1 MGGVVPDGEIPVAV
15 IQHGAVVAGEDHQ
28 GVFFQTGLLQS
39 LCNAAHTVIQ
49 FHGHVTAHAVLALAH
64 KAFFRAARHV
74 DVMRGEHQE
83 KRFLGFGA
91 LLNVFNGLI
100 RNYIGVFLILPQGA
114 FAALHESDASDSVD
128 NGLVVSV
135 APHEFELVLIV
146 LAIGKPGEVVLVGYF
161 NGVVRVQVA
170 DIAVFQNHT
179 GNAVA
184 RSGEDKA
191 LVKSDF
197 VRAGGDMFVPV
208 NFLPLFPQAQV
219 PFAYHVGFVAVGLEH
234 LGQGGLLG
242 IDNEGGVSRQDARA
256 FLAPRIFSCEQGIAG
271 RGADGCGGIGVREA
285 AALLGKLVDGGGGN
299 SLGSIAAYVSIA
311 EVVSVN
317 HDDGLGGLDRW
328 RDCGRAGRCR
338 RQGKHQV

>member
-1 MGGVVPDGEIPVAV
+1 MGLFEISLIGVGLAMDAASVAMTNGMVYKKLSPHSTGFRNPVHGRQVRTPPCKPCFITITMCMSRRSFVAEVTICWVFMPMLFVNFDHAGPFDDKRNAGTSFQNAVFACAEGAGGGMGGVVPDGEIPVAV

-49 FHGHVTAHAVLALAH
+49 FHGHVTAHAVPALAH

-100 RNYIGVFLILPQGA
+100 RNDIGVFLILPQGA

-146 LAIGKPGEVVLVGYF
+146 LAIGKPGEVVPVGYF

-208 NFLPLFPQAQV
+208 NFLPLFPQA
-219 PFAYHVGFVAVGLEH
+219 LRR
-234 LGQGGLLG
+234 
-242 IDNEGGVSRQDARA
+242 SR
-256 FLAPRIFSCEQGIAG
+256 
-271 RGADGCGGIGVREA
+271 
-285 AALLGKLVDGGGGN
+285 
-299 SLGSIAAYVSIA
+299 
-311 EVVSVN
+311 
-317 HDDGLGGLDRW
+317 
-328 RDCGRAGRCR
+328 
-338 RQGKHQV
+338 

>member
-39 LCNAAHTVIQ
+39 VRDAAHAVVQ
-49 FHGHVTAHAVLALAH
+49 FHGHVTAHAVPAFAY

-74 DVMRGEHQE
+74 DVMCGEHQE

-91 LLNVFNGLI
+91 LLDVFNGFI

-114 FAALHESDASDSVD
+114 FASLHEADASNSVD
-128 NGLVVSV
+128 NGLIMPV

-161 NGVVRVQVA
+161 NGVVRVQIA
-170 DIAVFQNHT
+170 DIAVFQNHA

-191 LVKSDF
+191 FVKSDF
-197 VRAGGDMFVPV
+197 VRAGRDMPVPV

-219 PFAYHVGFVAVGLEH
+219 PFAHHVGFVAVGLEH
-234 LGQGGLLG
+234 PGQGGFLG

-256 FLAPRIFSCEQGIAG
+256 FLAPRVFPGEQGIAG

-285 AALLGKLVDGGGGN
+285 AALLGKPVDRGGGN
-299 SLGSIAAYVSIA
+299 PFGSIAAYVSIA
-311 EVVSVN
+311 KVVSVN
-317 HDDGLGGLDRW
+317 HDDGSGRLGLG
-328 RDCGRAGRCR
+328 RDCGRAGRR
-338 RQGKHQV
+338 RCQGKHQV